1 MISSVLKYNGC
12 YEEDYLWSIYQG
24 SILGPLLFNIFM
36 KSDLFFIVEE
46 IDLANFVNDNIKY
59 VFGDTPD
66 YVLQSPN
73 NGLSKLFDWF

>member
-1 MISSVLKYNGC
+1 M
-12 YEEDYLWSIYQG
+12 
-24 SILGPLLFNIFM
+24 GPLLFNIFM